1 MTKKVLIVDDEK
13 DVHFL
18 FECKLGR
25 DSDLAENEYIFAEN
39 GQEALEIYKEC
50 GDIDMIITDL
60 DMPVMNGLD
69 FISLIREEDQR
80 TPIFVIS
87 MHSDMDRLKR
97 AHALKVRKYLI
108 KPFDFD
114 ELFEEMKALMSFN
127 SVADAQL

>member
-25 DSDLAENEYIFAEN
+25 DSDLSENEYIFAEN
-39 GQEALEIYKEC
+39 GQEAFEIYKER

-69 FISLIREEDQR
+69 FISLIREEDEH

-114 ELFEEMKALMSFN
+114 ELFEEMKALMSFTP
-127 SVADAQL
+127 VADAQL